1 VLSSTAF
8 SHGQQQPPKSKL
20 EANYKYQLHSPATLL
35 IDTLFPCFRVT
46 EYARSDPAIPLVLRL
61 FKLLSHMAAEN
72 LTKWTRFGS
81 DEEKFKSDLT
91 KRCADVT
98 SRCDALRALC
108 NPPFGRFIEPSWF
121 VV

>member
-1 VLSSTAF
+1 
-8 SHGQQQPPKSKL
+8 
-20 EANYKYQLHSPATLL
+20 
-35 IDTLFPCFRVT
+35 
-46 EYARSDPAIPLVLRL
+46 
-61 FKLLSHMAAEN
+61 MAAEN

-108 NPPFGRFIEPSWF
+108 NPPFGRFIERLGLLCDLCFPARMFSRLRVARIETISTVIF
-121 VV
+121 VLTLAVYSLHLLMSAFCSDIVKVLRQAVPKPAAQRS